1 MKLGVSTCFLTELN
15 VYDVVKTFKE
25 AGINNAEINEEH
37 YRDFLADINKAKEFK
52 KFIDGEGFSVPQ
64 GHLIFGNAGDITS
77 YDNTYAID
85 NLKRNLDVFEA
96 IGVKAAVIHYSNFG
110 TDVVPVSD
118 WFDVRINALNQLIK
132 HIENTDIVIC
142 LENLSR
148 VHDHDAGHLLK
159 MCKSVDNQ
167 NHIGICLDTG
177 HLNISSYGNQYH
189 FIMQAGKFL
198 KAVHAHDNRGEQYGL
213 KGLPCDWHI
222 FPFGGGN
229 VNFENVKTGLKNVNY
244 DGLFSYELGI
254 DAPLEVK
261 KLQLEYMRKLY
272 DLYFNF

>member
-1 MKLGVSTCFLTELN
+1 MKLGVSTGFLKNLN
-15 VYDVVKTFKE
+15 AYDVVKTFKE

-37 YRDFLADINKAKEFK
+37 YSDFLFDINKAKEFK
-52 KFIDGEGFSVPQ
+52 KFIDYENFSIPQ

-167 NHIGICLDTG
+167 KHIGICLDTG
-177 HLNISSYGNQYH
+177 HLNISSYGNQYD

-198 KAVHAHDNRGEQYGL
+198 KAVHAHDNRGEQHGL

-229 VNFENVKTGLKNVNY
+229 VNFENVKKGLKSINY
-244 DGLFSYELGI
+244 DGLFSYEVGSN
-254 DAPLEVK
+254 APLEVQ